1 MHVMESYGIDGPL
14 LSWIRNFLIDREQR
28 VIVNGQS
35 SKWYDVSSGVPQ
47 GSVLGP
53 VSFVI
58 YINTILEVS
67 NAENIYLFA
76 DDTKLYQEISSVD
89 DVQHLQTDIDVLYDW
104 TQYSLLRFHPLK
116 CTAMRISRGVFDY
129 DWPCSYNMDEVK
141 IKIASEE
148 KDLGVIID
156 NRLTFEQHIMSKV
169 SKANSVVGL
178 MRRTFTYLD
187 AEMFKTLF
195 TSIVRSIL

>member
-1 MHVMESYGIDGPL
+1 
-14 LSWIRNFLIDREQR
+14 
-28 VIVNGQS
+28 
-35 SKWYDVSSGVPQ
+35 
-47 GSVLGP
+47 
-53 VSFVI
+53 
-58 YINTILEVS
+58 
-67 NAENIYLFA
+67 
-76 DDTKLYQEISSVD
+76 
-89 DVQHLQTDIDVLYDW
+89 
-104 TQYSLLRFHPLK
+104 
-116 CTAMRISRGVFDY
+116 
-129 DWPCSYNMDEVK
+129 MDEVR

-195 TSIVRSIL
+195 TSIVRPILECAAPIWNPYIRKHIIALENVQRRATKLIPGLNKMEYEDRLRTLKLPTWHIGDIGVICLKCGK